1 MTNATIP
8 IQFDTKTDVNVLK
21 IFREGFMDF
30 IFVLLWIA
38 IWTIIIVNI
47 LNIGENDRNKMY

>member
-1 MTNATIP
+1 M
-8 IQFDTKTDVNVLK
+8 QFDTRTDVHVLK

>member
-1 MTNATIP
+1 
-8 IQFDTKTDVNVLK
+8 
-21 IFREGFMDF
+21 MDF